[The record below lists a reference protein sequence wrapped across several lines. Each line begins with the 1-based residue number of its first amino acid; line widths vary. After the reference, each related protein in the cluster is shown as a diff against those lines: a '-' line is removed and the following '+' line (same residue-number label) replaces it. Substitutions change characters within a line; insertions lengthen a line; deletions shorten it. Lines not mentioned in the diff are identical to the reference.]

1 MLNLIQYAYQ
11 VFFMIKINKNCCKSG
26 AQWYNK
32 VTNGRKWEQLCFSL
46 VHSDTTSMIKQD
58 AQFLLVS
65 VINLVKL
72 FMELKDWIIVLIS
85 IPEETF
91 MKICNS
97 NSTLNDFNSAE
108 RQFKRLFFSTS
119 FKYEVDKSGRI
130 TLTKDHLSRAG
141 IDKEVVI
148 VGNNDHIEIWDK
160 ETFEKVD
167 EMQNDNYEANAQS
180 IALSH
185 KEEN

>member
-1 MLNLIQYAYQ
+1 MFFFGTFRHNLDDKARCTIPTSFRDQLGKVVYGT
-11 VFFMIKINKNCCKSG
+11 KGLDNCINI
-26 AQWYNK
+26 Y
-32 VTNGRKWEQLCFSL
+32 
-46 VHSDTTSMIKQD
+46 
-58 AQFLLVS
+58 
-65 VINLVKL
+65 
-72 FMELKDWIIVLIS
+72 
-85 IPEETF
+85 PEETF

-167 EMQNDNYEANAQS
+167 EIQNDNYEANAQS

>member
-1 MLNLIQYAYQ
+1 
-11 VFFMIKINKNCCKSG
+11 
-26 AQWYNK
+26 
-32 VTNGRKWEQLCFSL
+32 
-46 VHSDTTSMIKQD
+46 
-58 AQFLLVS
+58 
-65 VINLVKL
+65 
-72 FMELKDWIIVLIS
+72 
-85 IPEETF
+85 

>member
-1 MLNLIQYAYQ
+1 MFFFGTFRHNLDDKARCTIPNSFRDQLGKVVYGT
-11 VFFMIKINKNCCKSG
+11 KGLDNCINI
-26 AQWYNK
+26 Y
-32 VTNGRKWEQLCFSL
+32 
-46 VHSDTTSMIKQD
+46 
-58 AQFLLVS
+58 
-65 VINLVKL
+65 
-72 FMELKDWIIVLIS
+72 
-85 IPEETF
+85 PEETF

-167 EMQNDNYEANAQS
+167 KMQNDNYEANAQS